1 MRNFIQYS
9 PELRKKGTKMEIRN
23 TSIFN
28 VLCIKRYKVLTF
40 TANIGDVGR
49 RKNSLF
55 QVLYVT
61 I

>member
-1 MRNFIQYS
+1 MRNFIQCS
-9 PELRKKGTKMEIRN
+9 PYLIEKGPKMEMRN
-23 TSIFN
+23 TLIFN
-28 VLCIKRYKVLTF
+28 VLRIKRYKVLTF

>member
-1 MRNFIQYS
+1 MRNFIQCS
-9 PELRKKGTKMEIRN
+9 PYLIEKGAKMEMRN
-23 TSIFN
+23 TLTFN
-28 VLCIKRYKVLTF
+28 VLRIKRYKVLTF

>member
-1 MRNFIQYS
+1 MRNFIQCS
-9 PELRKKGTKMEIRN
+9 PCLIEKGAKMEMRN
-23 TSIFN
+23 TLIFN
-28 VLCIKRYKVLTF
+28 VLRIKRYKVLTF